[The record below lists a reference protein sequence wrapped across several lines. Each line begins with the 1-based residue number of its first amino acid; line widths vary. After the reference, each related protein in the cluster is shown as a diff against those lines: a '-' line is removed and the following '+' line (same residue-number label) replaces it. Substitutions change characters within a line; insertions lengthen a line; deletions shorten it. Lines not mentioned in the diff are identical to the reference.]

1 MNASYDCVE
10 QLLKNNCLLNG
21 SFTEGG
27 DAEQADREMLVQVL
41 AREPWTFAVPSWLL
55 RRRPDHVR

>member
-1 MNASYDCVE
+1 MNASYDCIE
-10 QLLKNNCLLNG
+10 QLLKNNCLPNG

-27 DAEQADREMLVQVL
+27 GTELAGREMLVQVL
-41 AREPWTFAVPSWLL
+41 AREPWAFAVPSWLL